1 MNKKNIGIFNLSVI
15 TKQVSVSI
23 INIGDNIK
31 TTLEEKIKNDIEGV
45 CIVEGF
51 VKPNSSKIITYS
63 SGKLRGSNV
72 IFEVVLECLIC
83 CPVEGMHINCVVKNI
98 TETAGIRAETLD
110 NPSPLVIY
118 IARDHHYNMKYFS
131 EIKENQHI
139 AVKVIGQ
146 RYELNDKYI
155 SVIAELLENKSKYK
169 KKLVIKE

>member
-1 MNKKNIGIFNLSVI
+1 MNKKKIGIYNLSII

-23 INIGDNIK
+23 TNIGDNIK
-31 TTLEEKIKNDIEGV
+31 TTLEEKIKNNIEGV

-131 EIKENQHI
+131 QVKENQQI
-139 AVKVIGQ
+139 VVKVIGQ

-169 KKLVIKE
+169 KKLIIKE

>member
-1 MNKKNIGIFNLSVI
+1 MSKKNVGIYNNTII
-15 TKQVSVSI
+15 TKQINVSI
-23 INIGDNIK
+23 LNIGDNIK
-31 TTLEEKIKNDIEGV
+31 NTLENKIKNDIEGL

-51 VKPNSSKIITYS
+51 VKPNSTKIISYS
-63 SGKLRGSNV
+63 SGKLKGSAV
-72 IFEVVLECLIC
+72 IFEVVFECLVC

-98 TETAGIRAETLD
+98 TESAGIRAETLD
-110 NPSPLVIY
+110 YPSPLVIFV
-118 IARDHHYNMKYFS
+118 ARDHHYNMKYFS

-155 SVIAELLENKSKYK
+155 SVIAELLEKKTKYK

>member
-1 MNKKNIGIFNLSVI
+1 MNKKNIGIYSPAII

-23 INIGDNIK
+23 TNIGDNIK
-31 TTLEEKIKNDIEGV
+31 TTLEEKIKNNIEGV

-51 VKPNSSKIITYS
+51 VKPNSCKIITYS
-63 SGKLRGSNV
+63 SGKLRDSNV

-131 EIKENQHI
+131 EIKENQQI
-139 AVKVIGQ
+139 VVKVIGQ

-169 KKLVIKE
+169 KKLIIKE

>member
-1 MNKKNIGIFNLSVI
+1 MNKKNIGIYNLSVI
-15 TKQVSVSI
+15 NKQVSVSI

-63 SGKLRGSNV
+63 SGKLKGSNV

-131 EIKENQHI
+131 QVKENQQI
-139 AVKVIGQ
+139 VVKVIGQ

-169 KKLVIKE
+169 KKLIIKE

>member
-1 MNKKNIGIFNLSVI
+1 MSKKYIGIYNPTII
-15 TKQVSVSI
+15 TKQINLSI

-31 TTLEEKIKNDIEGV
+31 ITLENKIKKDIEGF

-51 VKPNSSKIITYS
+51 VKPNSTKIISYS
-63 SGKLRGSNV
+63 SGKLKGSNV
-72 IFEVVLECLIC
+72 IFEVVFECLIC
-83 CPVEGMHINCVVKNI
+83 CPVEGMHINCIAKNI
-98 TETAGIRAETLD
+98 TESAGIRAETKET
-110 NPSPLVIY
+110 PSPLVIY

-131 EIKENQHI
+131 QVKENQEI
-139 AVKVIGQ
+139 VVKVIGQ

>member
-131 EIKENQHI
+131 QVKENQQI
-139 AVKVIGQ
+139 VVKVFGQ